1 MTGITS
7 ETLTP
12 FNSPLV
18 IHNINNTCIVKQLK
32 SCLPTPFLLFFS
44 VLIFAI
50 LMYVNFK
57 IYFKKS
63 NKTKSRFLKKQN
75 NKGLLMQL
83 ILLTLFKCI
92 ILAIIC
98 FSTKQK
104 ISTTHKPH
112 KLVSKN
118 YFLSIEYF
126 ADVYHS
132 TELQTKSLHEW

>member
-1 MTGITS
+1 ML
-7 ETLTP
+7 LT
-12 FNSPLV
+12 NSNPV
-18 IHNINNTCIVKQLK
+18 YFPV
-32 SCLPTPFLLFFS
+32 FLLFSS

-50 LMYVNFK
+50 LMYFNFK

-63 NKTKSRFLKKQN
+63 NKTKLRFLRKQN
-75 NKGLLMQL
+75 NKGLIMQL
-83 ILLTLFKCI
+83 ILITVFKCI

-112 KLVSKN
+112 RLVSKH

-126 ADVYHS
+126 SDSYHS
-132 TELQTKSLHEW
+132 TKLQTKSLHEWYAMSKIKLKNCHSFKF